1 MKIQN
6 TINQLEFK
14 LQEIDYKE
22 QKEEITGFQALLMR
36 DDLTRVKSSYKDNE
50 CIDEDDQKQFEDEI
64 KACYQMDLEDQER
77 EREYYDEFNDIT
89 YTNE

>member
-6 TINQLEFK
+6 TINQLDFK

-22 QKEEITGFQALLMR
+22 QKEEITGFQALIMR
-36 DDLTRVKSSYKDNE
+36 DDLTRVPSEYGQGDG
-50 CIDEDDQKQFEDEI
+50 DEDDQRQFEQDI
-64 KACYQMDLEDQER
+64 QASYQMDLEDQER

-89 YTNE
+89 YTND